1 MTNLTI
7 GVLHPG
13 EMGGSVGASARANA
27 ARVLWASEDRS
38 AQTAE
43 RAAAAGLE
51 DAKTLASLVAA
62 SDVIL
67 SVCPPHSAL
76 DLARSVAAHGF
87 SGVYV
92 DANAVAP
99 GTAREIG
106 RIVEKGGEKG
116 GGKGGEKGG
125 ATFVDGGII
134 GPPARARG
142 TTRLYLSG
150 EQAGHIVGLF
160 EQGPLEAIVV
170 EGGPGAASAL
180 KMAYAA
186 YTKGTSALL
195 VSIRALAMH
204 EGVDSALLAE
214 WARSQGDLGARSERA
229 AGETARKAWRF
240 AGEMAE
246 IAATFDDA
254 GLPDGFFLAAGK
266 IYESLA
272 GYKDASGMPS
282 AAEVAKSLMKQRP
295 EKFTR

>member
-13 EMGGSVGASARANA
+13 DMGSTVGASARANVS
-27 ARVLWASEDRS
+27 RVLWASEERS

-51 DAKTLASLVAA
+51 DVKNLASLVAA
-62 SDVIL
+62 SEVIL

-76 DLARSVAAHGF
+76 DLARAVAAQGF
-87 SGVYV
+87 SGIYV
-92 DANAVAP
+92 DANAVSPA
-99 GTAREIG
+99 TAREIG
-106 RIVEKGGEKG
+106 RVVSKGGAKG
-116 GGKGGEKGG
+116 GGQGG

-150 EQAGHIVGLF
+150 EQAGRIVHLF

-195 VSIRALAMH
+195 VSIRAMAIH
-204 EGVDSALLAE
+204 AGVDQALLAE
-214 WARSQGDLGARSERA
+214 WARSQGELGARSERA

-240 AGEMAE
+240 VGEMAE

-254 GLPDGFFLAAGK
+254 GLPDGFFMAAGK

-272 GYKDASGMPS
+272 GYKDAPGMPS
-282 AAEVAKSLMKQRP
+282 AAEVAKALMGQRP

>member
-13 EMGGSVGASARANA
+13 EMGSTVGASARANVS
-27 ARVLWASEDRS
+27 RVLWASEERS

-51 DAKTLASLVAA
+51 DVKNLASLVAA
-62 SDVIL
+62 SEVIL

-76 DLARSVAAHGF
+76 DLARAVAAQGF
-87 SGVYV
+87 SGIYV
-92 DANAVAP
+92 DANAVSPA
-99 GTAREIG
+99 TAREIG
-106 RIVEKGGEKG
+106 RVVSKGGAKG
-116 GGKGGEKGG
+116 GGQGG

-150 EQAGHIVGLF
+150 EQAGRIVRLF
-160 EQGPLEAIVV
+160 EQGPLEGIAV

-195 VSIRALAMH
+195 VGIRALAIH
-204 EGVDSALLAE
+204 AGVDQALLAE
-214 WARSQGDLGARSERA
+214 WARSQGELGARSERA

-240 AGEMAE
+240 VGEMAE

-272 GYKDASGMPS
+272 GYKDAPGMPS
-282 AAEVAKSLMKQRP
+282 AAEVAKALMGQRP
-295 EKFTR
+295 ERFTR

>member
-1 MTNLTI
+1 MTSQTI
-7 GVLHPG
+7 GILHPG
-13 EMGGSVGASARANA
+13 EMGVTVGASARAGGS
-27 ARVLWASEDRS
+27 RVLWASEERS
-38 AQTAE
+38 AQTRE

-51 DAKTLASLVAA
+51 DARTLASLCAA
-62 SDVIL
+62 SGVIL
-67 SVCPPHSAL
+67 CVCPPHSAV
-76 DLARSVAAHGF
+76 DLALHVAAQGF

-92 DANAVAP
+92 DGNAVSP

-106 RIVEKGGEKG
+106 RIIEGA
-116 GGKGGEKGG
+116 G

-150 EQAGHIVGLF
+150 EQAGRIARLF
-160 EQGPLEAIVV
+160 SQGPLEAIVV
-170 EGGPGAASAL
+170 DGGPGAASAL

-195 VSIRALAMH
+195 VSIRALAIRA
-204 EGVDSALLAE
+204 GVDQALLGE
-214 WARSQGDLGARSERA
+214 WALSQKDLGARSERA

-240 AGEMAE
+240 TGEMAE

-254 GLPDGFFLAAGK
+254 GLPDGFFRAAGE

-272 GYKDASGMPS
+272 GYKDAPSMPS
-282 AAEVAKSLMKQRP
+282 VAEVAKALAGRP
-295 EKFTR
+295 RD

>member
-27 ARVLWASEDRS
+27 SRVLWASEDRS

-150 EQAGHIVGLF
+150 GQAGHIVGLF

>member
-1 MTNLTI
+1 MTSQTI

-13 EMGGSVGASARANA
+13 EMGVTVGASARAGGS
-27 ARVLWASEDRS
+27 RVLWASEGRS
-38 AQTAE
+38 AQTRE

-51 DAKTLASLVAA
+51 DAKTFASLCAA
-62 SDVIL
+62 SGVIL

-76 DLARSVAAHGF
+76 DLARAVAAQGF
-87 SGVYV
+87 SGLYV
-92 DANAVAP
+92 DGNAVSP
-99 GTAREIG
+99 GTARDIG
-106 RIVEKGGEKG
+106 RIIER
-116 GGKGGEKGG
+116 GG

-150 EQAGHIVGLF
+150 AEALRIVRLF
-160 EQGPLEAIVV
+160 AQGPLEAIAMD
-170 EGGPGAASAL
+170 GGPGAASAL

-186 YTKGTSALL
+186 YTKGTAALL
-195 VSIRALAMH
+195 VSIRALAIRA
-204 EGVDSALLAE
+204 GVDQALLDE

-240 AGEMAE
+240 TGEMAE

-254 GLPDGFFLAAGK
+254 GLPDGFFRAAGE

-272 GYKDASGMPS
+272 GYKDAPAMPS
-282 AAEVAKSLMKQRP
+282 VAEVAKALAGRP
-295 EKFTR
+295 RD

>member
-1 MTNLTI
+1 MTSQAI

-13 EMGGSVGASARANA
+13 EMGVTVGASTRAGGS
-27 ARVLWASEDRS
+27 RVLWASEGRS
-38 AQTAE
+38 AQTRE

-51 DAKTLASLVAA
+51 DAKTLASLCAA
-62 SDVIL
+62 SGVIL

-76 DLARSVAAHGF
+76 DLARDVAAQRF
-87 SGVYV
+87 SGLYV
-92 DANAVAP
+92 DGNAVSP

-106 RIVEKGGEKG
+106 RIVEGA
-116 GGKGGEKGG
+116 G

-150 EQAGHIVGLF
+150 AEAGRVARLF
-160 EQGPLEAIVV
+160 AEGPLEAITVD
-170 EGGPGAASAL
+170 GGPGAASAL

-186 YTKGTSALL
+186 YTKGTAALL
-195 VSIRALAMH
+195 VSIRAMAIRA
-204 EGVDSALLAE
+204 GVDQALLAE

-240 AGEMAE
+240 TGEMAE

-254 GLPDGFFLAAGK
+254 GLPDGFFRAAGE

-272 GYKDASGMPS
+272 GYKDAPGMPS
-282 AAEVAKSLMKQRP
+282 VAEVAKALAGRP
-295 EKFTR
+295 RD

>member
-1 MTNLTI
+1 MTSHTI

-13 EMGGSVGASARANA
+13 EMGVTVGASARAGGS
-27 ARVLWASEDRS
+27 RVLWASEGRS
-38 AQTAE
+38 AQTRE

-51 DAKTLASLVAA
+51 DARTLESLVAA
-62 SDVIL
+62 SGVIL
-67 SVCPPHSAL
+67 SVCPPYSAL
-76 DLARSVAAHGF
+76 DLARHVAAQGF

-92 DANAVAP
+92 DGNAVSP

-106 RIVEKGGEKG
+106 RIIERA
-116 GGKGGEKGG
+116 G

-150 EQAGHIVGLF
+150 EQAGPIAGLF
-160 EQGPLEAIVV
+160 AQGPLEAIVLDG
-170 EGGPGAASAL
+170 EPGAASAL

-195 VSIRALAMH
+195 VSIRALAIRA
-204 EGVDSALLAE
+204 GVDQALLDE
-214 WARSQGDLGARSERA
+214 WALSQKDLGARSERA

-240 AGEMAE
+240 TGEMAE

-254 GLPDGFFLAAGK
+254 GLPDGFFRAAGE

-272 GYKDASGMPS
+272 GYKDAPSMPS
-282 AAEVAKSLMKQRP
+282 VAEVAKALFGRP
-295 EKFTR
+295 RD

>member
-1 MTNLTI
+1 MTSHTI

-13 EMGGSVGASARANA
+13 EMGVTVGASARADGS
-27 ARVLWASEDRS
+27 RVLWASEGRS
-38 AQTAE
+38 AQTRE

-51 DAKTLASLVAA
+51 DAKTLVLLCAA
-62 SDVIL
+62 SGVIL

-76 DLARSVAAHGF
+76 DLARAVAAQAF

-92 DANAVAP
+92 DGNAISP

-106 RIVEKGGEKG
+106 RIIER
-116 GGKGGEKGG
+116 GG

-150 EQAGHIVGLF
+150 EQAGRVVRLF
-160 EQGPLEAIVV
+160 AQGPLEAIALD
-170 EGGPGAASAL
+170 GGPGAASAL

-186 YTKGTSALL
+186 YTKGTAALL
-195 VSIRALAMH
+195 VSIRALAIRA
-204 EGVDSALLAE
+204 GVDQALLDE
-214 WARSQGDLGARSERA
+214 WARSQPELGARSERA

-240 AGEMAE
+240 TGEMAE

-254 GLPDGFFLAAGK
+254 GLPDGFFRAAGE

-272 GYKDASGMPS
+272 GYKDAPAMPS
-282 AAEVAKSLMKQRP
+282 VAEVAKALAGRP
-295 EKFTR
+295 RD

>member
-1 MTNLTI
+1 MTSHTI

-13 EMGGSVGASARANA
+13 EMGVTVGASARAGGS
-27 ARVLWASEDRS
+27 RVLWASEGRS
-38 AQTAE
+38 AQTRE

-51 DAKTLASLVAA
+51 DARTLASLVAA
-62 SDVIL
+62 SGVIL
-67 SVCPPHSAL
+67 SVCPPNSAL
-76 DLARSVAAHGF
+76 DLARAVAAQGF

-92 DANAVAP
+92 DGNAVSP

-106 RIVEKGGEKG
+106 RIIER
-116 GGKGGEKGG
+116 GG

-134 GPPARARG
+134 GPPARVRG

-150 EQAGHIVGLF
+150 EQAGPIAGLF
-160 EQGPLEAIVV
+160 AQGPLEAIVLDG
-170 EGGPGAASAL
+170 EPGAASAL

-195 VSIRALAMH
+195 VSIRALAIRA
-204 EGVDSALLAE
+204 GVDQALLDE
-214 WARSQGDLGARSERA
+214 WALSQKDLGARSERA

-240 AGEMAE
+240 TGEMAE

-254 GLPDGFFLAAGK
+254 GLPDGFFRAAGE

-272 GYKDASGMPS
+272 GYKDAPSMPS
-282 AAEVAKSLMKQRP
+282 VAEVAKALFGRSRD
-295 EKFTR
+295 

>member
-1 MTNLTI
+1 MTSQTI

-13 EMGGSVGASARANA
+13 EMGVTVGASARAGGS
-27 ARVLWASEDRS
+27 RVLWASEGRS
-38 AQTAE
+38 AQTRE

-51 DAKTLASLVAA
+51 DAKTLASVCAA
-62 SDVIL
+62 SGVIL
-67 SVCPPHSAL
+67 SICPPHSAL
-76 DLARSVAAHGF
+76 DLARVVAAQGF

-92 DANAVAP
+92 DGNAVSP
-99 GTAREIG
+99 GTARDIG
-106 RIVEKGGEKG
+106 RIIERA
-116 GGKGGEKGG
+116 G

-150 EQAGHIVGLF
+150 EQAAPIARLF
-160 EQGPLEAIVV
+160 AQGPLEATALD
-170 EGGPGAASAL
+170 GGPGAASAL

-186 YTKGTSALL
+186 YTKGTAALL
-195 VSIRALAMH
+195 VSIRALAIQA
-204 EGVDSALLAE
+204 GVDQALLGE
-214 WARSQGDLGARSERA
+214 WARSQPELGARSERA

-254 GLPDGFFLAAGK
+254 GLPDGFFRAAAE

-272 GYKDASGMPS
+272 GYKDAPGMPS
-282 AAEVAKSLMKQRP
+282 VAEVAKALAGRP
-295 EKFTR
+295 RD

>member
-1 MTNLTI
+1 MTSHTI

-13 EMGGSVGASARANA
+13 EMGVTVGASARAGGS
-27 ARVLWASEDRS
+27 RVLWASEGRS
-38 AQTAE
+38 AQTRE

-51 DAKTLASLVAA
+51 DAKTLASLCAA
-62 SDVIL
+62 SGVIF

-76 DLARSVAAHGF
+76 DLAREVAAQRF
-87 SGVYV
+87 SGLYV
-92 DANAVAP
+92 DGNAVSP

-106 RIVEKGGEKG
+106 RIVEGA
-116 GGKGGEKGG
+116 G

-150 EQAGHIVGLF
+150 AEAGRAARLF
-160 EQGPLEAIVV
+160 AEGPLEAITVD
-170 EGGPGAASAL
+170 GGPGAASAL

-186 YTKGTSALL
+186 YTKGTAALL
-195 VSIRALAMH
+195 VSIRAMAIRA
-204 EGVDSALLAE
+204 GVDQALLDE

-240 AGEMAE
+240 TGEMAE
-246 IAATFDDA
+246 IAATFNDA
-254 GLPDGFFLAAGK
+254 GLPDGFFRAAGE

-272 GYKDASGMPS
+272 GYKDAPGMPS
-282 AAEVAKSLMKQRP
+282 VAEVAKALAGRP
-295 EKFTR
+295 RD

>member
-13 EMGGSVGASARANA
+13 EMGSTVGASARANVS
-27 ARVLWASEDRS
+27 RVLWASEERS

-51 DAKTLASLVAA
+51 DVKALASLVAA
-62 SDVIL
+62 SEVIL

-76 DLARSVAAHGF
+76 DLARAVAAQGF
-87 SGVYV
+87 SGIYV
-92 DANAVAP
+92 DANAVSPA
-99 GTAREIG
+99 TAREIG
-106 RIVEKGGEKG
+106 RVVSKGGAKG
-116 GGKGGEKGG
+116 GGQGG
-125 ATFVDGGII
+125 AIFVDGGII

-150 EQAGHIVGLF
+150 EQAGRIVRLF
-160 EQGPLEAIVV
+160 EQGPLEAIAV

-195 VSIRALAMH
+195 VSIRALAIH
-204 EGVDSALLAE
+204 AGVDQALLAE
-214 WARSQGDLGARSERA
+214 WARSQGELGARSERA

-240 AGEMAE
+240 VGEMAE

-272 GYKDASGMPS
+272 GYKDAPGMPS
-282 AAEVAKSLMKQRP
+282 AAEVAKALMGQRP

>member
-13 EMGGSVGASARANA
+13 EMGGSVGAAARANVS
-27 ARVLWASEDRS
+27 RVLWASEERS
-38 AQTAE
+38 PQTAE

-76 DLARSVAAHGF
+76 DVARAVAAHGF
-87 SGVYV
+87 SGIYV
-92 DANAVAP
+92 DGNAVAP

-106 RIVEKGGEKG
+106 RIVGKG
-116 GGKGGEKGG
+116 GGKGGGQGG

-150 EQAGHIVGLF
+150 EQAGRIVSLF
-160 EQGPLEAIVV
+160 EQGPLEAIAVA
-170 EGGPGAASAL
+170 GGPGAASAL

-195 VSIRALAMH
+195 VSIRALAIH
-204 EGVDSALLAE
+204 EGVDQALLAE
-214 WARSQGDLGARSERA
+214 WARSQADVGERSERA

-272 GYKDASGMPS
+272 GYKDAPGKPS
-282 AAEVAKSLMKQRP
+282 AAEVAKALIGERP
-295 EKFTR
+295 EKLTR

>member
-1 MTNLTI
+1 MTSQAI

-13 EMGGSVGASARANA
+13 EMGVTVGASARAGGS
-27 ARVLWASEDRS
+27 RVLWASEGRS
-38 AQTAE
+38 AQTRE

-51 DAKTLASLVAA
+51 DAKTLASLCAA
-62 SDVIL
+62 SGVIL

-76 DLARSVAAHGF
+76 DLAREVAAQRF
-87 SGVYV
+87 SGLYV
-92 DANAVAP
+92 DGNAVSP

-106 RIVEKGGEKG
+106 RIVEGA
-116 GGKGGEKGG
+116 G

-150 EQAGHIVGLF
+150 AEAGRVARLF
-160 EQGPLEAIVV
+160 AEGPLEAITVD
-170 EGGPGAASAL
+170 GGPGAASAL

-186 YTKGTSALL
+186 YTKGTAALL
-195 VSIRALAMH
+195 VSIRAMAIRA
-204 EGVDSALLAE
+204 GVDQALLDE

-240 AGEMAE
+240 TGEMAE

-254 GLPDGFFLAAGK
+254 GLPDGFFRAAGE

-272 GYKDASGMPS
+272 GYKDAPGMPS
-282 AAEVAKSLMKQRP
+282 VAEVAKALAGRP
-295 EKFTR
+295 RD